1 MVWFLRRA
9 CQPELVTRKYSCWR
23 RYQNNLMTVRLNPVF
38 RSRQSGLVLPS
49 LISLYFDLLFFLL
62 CLSWV
67 GWETST
73 FVCLFLLHLT
83 DSTMTIEV
91 MTWVLHLGNHFHIR
105 QKQAEMIAFDNRQS
119 KLHHPPRVLLYAIL
133 WRNRTTVWLCVC
145 ACVWEEME
153 GVSVWVDRWVR
164 GLEKES

>member
-1 MVWFLRRA
+1 MVWFLRGA

>member
-1 MVWFLRRA
+1 MVWFLRGA

-23 RYQNNLMTVRLNPVF
+23 RYHNNLMTVRLNPVF

-105 QKQAEMIAFDNRQS
+105 QKQAVMIAFDNRQS

-145 ACVWEEME
+145 MCMRVGRDGGSRCV
-153 GVSVWVDRWVR
+153 GR
-164 GLEKES
+164 

>member
-164 GLEKES
+164 GLEKAS

>member
-1 MVWFLRRA
+1 MVWFLRGA

-164 GLEKES
+164 GLEKAS

>member
-1 MVWFLRRA
+1 MVWFLRGA

-119 KLHHPPRVLLYAIL
+119 KLHHPPRVLLYAVL

-164 GLEKES
+164 GLEKAS